1 MTVQTYGLGGRIPLL
16 EPGDLSSAQRKVYD
30 LMSETMVPWA
40 NTSGFEAQTAD
51 GKMIGPFNAIMVSPG
66 ITTAFLKLQDAEQS
80 HTTLTQRLRQVVI
93 LTVGAVWQSDYER
106 YAHTAVALKAGIPD
120 AAVRDLAA
128 GVPARDLSQEEQL
141 AQRFTQALTARHQ
154 IDDDLYTAAEAA
166 FGVQGIVDI
175 TYLAGCYDTISSLL
189 NTLRVPAP
197 GKTE

>member
-1 MTVQTYGLGGRIPLL
+1 MTVQTHGLGGRIPLL
-16 EPGDLSSAQRKVYD
+16 EPGDLSAAQRKVYD
-30 LMSETMVPWA
+30 LMNGTMVPWA
-40 NTSGFEAQTAD
+40 NKSGFEAQTAD
-51 GKMIGPFNAIMVSPG
+51 GKMIGPFNAIMFSPE
-66 ITTAFLKLQDAEQS
+66 ITTAFLSLQDAEQS

-106 YAHTAVALKAGIPD
+106 YAHAAVAQKAGIPD
-120 AAVRDLAA
+120 AAIRDLAA
-128 GVPARDLSQEEQL
+128 GVPAHDLGQEEQL

-154 IDDDLYTAAEAA
+154 IDDDLYAEAEAA

-197 GKTE
+197 GKNE